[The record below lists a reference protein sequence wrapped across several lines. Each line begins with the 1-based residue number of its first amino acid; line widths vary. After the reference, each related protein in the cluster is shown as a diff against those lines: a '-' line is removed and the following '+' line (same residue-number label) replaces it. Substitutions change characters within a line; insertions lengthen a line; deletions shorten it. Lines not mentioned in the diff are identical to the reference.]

1 MCRRKLLF
9 VTTLA
14 IATTVFVPGMAHAQ
28 GNAAGQTAPAGDT
41 AAPVAP
47 AQTNSTTAADSTAT
61 TLATTTTTTTA
72 TATAK
77 KVWTNEDMGDVH
89 NHTVLPTFSG
99 SVGKS
104 GNGKP
109 AGSAKGDKG
118 AKQYQDQILKLQAKL
133 PPLDQQISEL
143 QATLNGNT
151 VNSTRHYGGAKIDD
165 WHEEL
170 VHLQKQRDDI
180 ATKISALQDEARRN
194 GVPPNQIPE

>member
-1 MCRRKLLF
+1 MCRGTLLF
-9 VTTLA
+9 VGLLAVTTTILL
-14 IATTVFVPGMAHAQ
+14 PGLAHAQ
-28 GNAAGQTAPAGDT
+28 GSAAGQTAPAGDA

-47 AQTNSTTAADSTAT
+47 AQTNSKTAADSTAT
-61 TLATTTTTTTA
+61 ISPTTTT

-89 NHTVLPTFSG
+89 NHTVLPTFSA
-99 SVGKS
+99 SSSKP

-109 AGSAKGDKG
+109 AGNAKGGKD

-133 PPLDQQISEL
+133 PPLDEQISEL

-151 VNSTRHYGGAKIDD
+151 VNSTRHYSGAKIDD

-170 VHLQKQRDDI
+170 AHLQKQRDDI
-180 ATKISALQDEARRN
+180 ATRISALQDEARRN